1 MRVVVGFPEDPEEAR
16 AAIADAL
23 ADAYF
28 ARRRWALALRC
39 VAVAAAAVGLRGDK
53 AELANLIVDASSV
66 KWMASDVSG
75 GEGTDEGDEGTSQGE
90 KLVRTVCG
98 RLERGEA
105 GAEGLKR
112 LLARWRRIVALDPE
126 THAEH
131 GAFLAETDVSDGD
144 DAKGADEGADEDV
157 DVVRERERENG
168 AAREPSRRNRKPGP
182 RENPRMSRTP
192 TPGASPRRDT
202 ETNPPDTTRAPEP
215 PGDAPVPVPGP
226 APAASDPAPVP
237 SRGPP
242 RLRIQRRC
250 VSGWCGGCR
259 GGASRSALRRPQRAR
274 ARSRSPPPSA
284 AKARAATTRRRTGT
298 KKNIRS
304 ATGDRSTAP
313 PIPTMRSAPTRP
325 LARRRFFAR

>member
-1 MRVVVGFPEDPEEAR
+1 MGAREGRRWVPEDPEEAR

-66 KWMASDVSG
+66 KWMAADVSG

-168 AAREPSRRNRKPGP
+168 AARAESAEPETGPEGDSAGRQERRPG
-182 RENPRMSRTP
+182 RV
-192 TPGASPRRDT
+192 
-202 ETNPPDTTRAPEP
+202 APERHR
-215 PGDAPVPVPGP
+215 D
-226 APAASDPAPVP
+226 
-237 SRGPP
+237 
-242 RLRIQRRC
+242 
-250 VSGWCGGCR
+250 
-259 GGASRSALRRPQRAR
+259 
-274 ARSRSPPPSA
+274 
-284 AKARAATTRRRTGT
+284 
-298 KKNIRS
+298 
-304 ATGDRSTAP
+304 
-313 PIPTMRSAPTRP
+313 
-325 LARRRFFAR
+325 